1 MDCENLAKCKFFAF
15 ISTTKTG
22 QAAAGGFT
30 LKYCKG
36 ELRDS
41 CVRKKVSKALG
52 GPQYVPNNLLPNGYP
67 LAGTNDVEW
76 PDMVRALVR
85 GPI

>member
-1 MDCENLAKCKFFAF
+1 MDCENLAKCKFFTF

-22 QAAAGGFT
+22 QTAAAGFT
-30 LKYCKG
+30 MKYCKG
-36 ELRDS
+36 ELRES

-52 GPQYVPNNLLPNGYP
+52 GPQYVPDNMLPNGYP

-76 PDMVRALVR
+76 PDAVRAQLKV
-85 GPI
+85 PA